1 MINLDFRTDMAVE
14 RRDLYRKANNIETEI
29 DGVECEEEEQ
39 EDIRVTRVKIS
50 NEKGQEALQKPIGNY
65 ITIDVKRI
73 NNIEP
78 EKEDKIVEVIAKE
91 LISVV
96 DKHIGKQDEIMI
108 VGLGNLYST
117 PDSLRFSCCQRS
129 RNYKAY

>member
-1 MINLDFRTDMAVE
+1 MDFRTDMAVE
-14 RRDLYRKANNIETEI
+14 RRDLYRKANHIENEI

-78 EKEDKIVEVIAKE
+78 EKEDKIVEVISKE

-117 PDSLRFSCCQRS
+117 PDSLRLS
-129 RNYKAY
+129 RC